1 LTTIELRPAVNG
13 TVSAIWREWRVVGP
27 GPPGHSRQMA
37 VLGSIKTV
45 PNPGGCYFSPKLELR
60 LDAEGQ
66 GGAFAVAPICKD
78 EVLVGASPLPY
89 PRPFLLLPRSPVP
102 LSQNTRM
109 II

>member
-1 LTTIELRPAVNG
+1 MTTIELRPAVNG
-13 TVSAIWREWRVVGP
+13 TVSAIWREWRVGD
-27 GPPGHSRQMA
+27 PGHSRQMA
-37 VLGSIKTV
+37 ALGIKTV